1 MIDSDGSSI
10 FGKTT
15 IMNEMNL
22 KGLYDGNFY
31 HVCTNG
37 LEQVTLLKDEEDF
50 KTAWEVVAFILMSNH
65 MHQILACKDLCSLC
79 I

>member
-31 HVCTNG
+31 HVCTDG

-50 KTAWEVVAFILMSNH
+50 HSATFHLTLTVGIFCARHER
-65 MHQILACKDLCSLC
+65 
-79 I
+79 

>member
-1 MIDSDGSSI
+1 MIDSDGLSI

-22 KGLYDGNFY
+22 KGLYDGKFY
-31 HVCTNG
+31 HVCTDG

-50 KTAWEVVAFILMSNH
+50 KTAWNYSALMTVF
-65 MHQILACKDLCSLC
+65 L
-79 I
+79 